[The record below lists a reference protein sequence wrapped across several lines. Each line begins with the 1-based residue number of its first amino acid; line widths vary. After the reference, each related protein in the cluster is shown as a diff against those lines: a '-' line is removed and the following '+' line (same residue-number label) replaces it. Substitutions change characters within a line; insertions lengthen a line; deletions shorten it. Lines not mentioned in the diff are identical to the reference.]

1 MPNEVK
7 IIVDK
12 FEKRAIPELPVDR
25 FEGRIIVIQSV
36 GEARRAVDYLLR
48 CPQVGVDTETRPNFR
63 PGPMHPVA
71 LLQVATL
78 DTCFLFR
85 LNQIGLPDCIVRLL
99 TDEHTAKI
107 GLSLQ
112 DDWAQLRKRKDF
124 QPANY
129 VELQNYVKPLGIVD
143 MSLQKLYANLFGM
156 KISKTQR
163 LTNWEADV
171 LTEAQKVYAATD
183 AWACLRLYDEIT
195 ELLTS
200 RDFKLIRTLD
210 ADTTPQAGQ
219 R

>member
-1 MPNEVK
+1 MRNEVK

-12 FEKRAIPELPVDR
+12 FEKRDIPGLPVDR
-25 FEGRIIVIQSV
+25 FEGRIIVVQSV

-48 CPQVGVDTETRPNFR
+48 CSQVGIDTETRPNFR

-71 LLQVATL
+71 LLQVATA

-85 LNQIGLPDCIVRLL
+85 LNQIGLPDCIVRLF
-99 TDEHTAKI
+99 TDERTMKI

-112 DDWAQLRKRKDF
+112 DDWSQLRKRADF
-124 QPANY
+124 QPVNY
-129 VELQNYVKPLGIVD
+129 VELQNYVKSLGIVD

-171 LTEAQKVYAATD
+171 LSEAQKVYAATD

-195 ELLTS
+195 DLLTS
-200 RDFKLIRTLD
+200 RDYKLIRTLD
-210 ADTTPQAGQ
+210 ADITPQAGQ